1 MNYANKNTHSKLN
14 KSVNLSLKILFKH
27 ITIKDSLCVG
37 FKTMNWRNSLVN
49 RGHYSNLEI
58 CAFVKGNI

>member
-1 MNYANKNTHSKLN
+1 MNYANKNTRSKLN

-37 FKTMNWRNSLVN
+37 FKNNELAQQPGYPWPL
-49 RGHYSNLEI
+49 L
-58 CAFVKGNI
+58 